1 MAESEHS
8 VKIKIEGNSTSAEGA
23 FSRVRAAVTRTV
35 NVLSSVKTAV
45 SKLMGAFSTFGM
57 AVQGVIS
64 LVNAVKWLYDKLT
77 ETARFVAKLKWDI
90 EMRTADAAE
99 LGAAET
105 DRERAAVYARRER
118 RETAAFDAAKAKVE
132 AETAKSVGE
141 RDETMIARWRE
152 DMARAPD

>member
-8 VKIKIEGNSTSAEGA
+8 VKINIEGNSTSAEGA
-23 FSRVRAAVTRTV
+23 FARVKAAVTRAEKALLSVRSAV
-35 NVLSSVKTAV
+35 NRLMTAF
-45 SKLMGAFSTFGM
+45 GTFGM

-77 ETARFVAKLKWDI
+77 ESARFVAKLKWDI
-90 EMRTADAAE
+90 EMRAADAAE

-118 RETAAFDAAKAKVE
+118 RETAAFDAAKAKVD

>member
-1 MAESEHS
+1 MADDEHNVTININGNANVAVNSLNKVRGALASLENGVKLVSGALAKLNWVVQS
-8 VKIKIEGNSTSAEGA
+8 VQMII
-23 FSRVRAAVTRTV
+23 R
-35 NVLSSVKTAV
+35 
-45 SKLMGAFSTFGM
+45 
-57 AVQGVIS
+57 GVE
-64 LVNAVKWLYDKLT
+64 WLRDKLT

-90 EMRTADAAE
+90 EMRAADAAE

-105 DRERAAVYARRER
+105 DRERAAVYGRRER